1 MNKVMQKHFGRIFV
15 MSGPSGSGKTTLHQ
29 KLLLDKKI
37 KKRLVKT
44 ISATTRKK
52 RAGERHGQHY
62 LFLTEKQFLN
72 NIKKGYFL
80 EWQKVFTD
88 YYGTPKAQAEKILK
102 TGKNILLCIDV
113 KGAKIVFKAFKD
125 AVGLFIK
132 APSLSILK
140 KRLQK
145 RGTESAQALARRLDI
160 ARREMKEAKHYRYL
174 VVNTD
179 VKKAVQ
185 KLKRIVIEELKAG

>member
-1 MNKVMQKHFGRIFV
+1 MQKHFGRIFV

-185 KLKRIVIEELKAG
+185 KLKRIVIEELKTG

>member
-1 MNKVMQKHFGRIFV
+1 MQKHFGRIFV

-80 EWQKVFTD
+80 EWQKVFND

-113 KGAKIVFKAFKD
+113 KGAKVVFKAFKD
-125 AVGLFIK
+125 AVGFFIK

-145 RGTESAQALARRLDI
+145 RGTESAQALAHRLDI

-185 KLKRIVIEELKAG
+185 KLKRIVIEELKVG

>member
-1 MNKVMQKHFGRIFV
+1 MQKHFGRIFV